1 MKYKILASLIAV
13 SLNTV
18 AAQKSFELQSCDVES
33 QRAVVGET
41 GGKLSDTRQ
50 AHISVRANVLSAD
63 ISTTRKARKLTQ
75 VEAER
80 MLNRVEAIRD
90 QTNQFVEQQGFL
102 SAAEKASF
110 DREFDAIA
118 MRLCK

>member
-1 MKYKILASLIAV
+1 MKYKILASLVVV
-13 SLNTV
+13 SLNAV
-18 AAQKSFELQSCDVES
+18 GAQNSFELQSCDVQS

-41 GGKLSDTRQ
+41 GGRISDIWQ

-63 ISTTRKARKLTQ
+63 ISTTRKARKITQ

-80 MLNRVEAIRD
+80 MYNRVESIRHQND
-90 QTNQFVEQQGFL
+90 RFVEQQGFL

-110 DREFDAIA
+110 DREFDALA
-118 MRLCK
+118 LQLCK